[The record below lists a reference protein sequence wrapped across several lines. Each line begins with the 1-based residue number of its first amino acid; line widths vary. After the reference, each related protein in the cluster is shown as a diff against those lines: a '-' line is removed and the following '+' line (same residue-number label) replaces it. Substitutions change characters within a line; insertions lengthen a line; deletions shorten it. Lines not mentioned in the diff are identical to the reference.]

1 MNHQR
6 EIFSCSQPFIL
17 ESGKTLESFDI
28 VYDTYGK
35 LNANKDNVVLVFHA
49 FSGSNHAAGKLESD
63 DSIGWWDKFIGPNKA
78 INTNESFVI
87 CANNIGSCFGS
98 TGPKSVSNNTNK
110 TYGKNFP
117 EVSVT
122 DWNNSIYKL
131 LDSLNIKKVNTAIGA
146 SLGGMQVMDLISNK
160 NKSTKKGIII
170 GASPKPRQ
178 FNILLNHV
186 QRSILN
192 LSDKPDA
199 LQVARMLSHISYI
212 SSNFIEE
219 KFRYNLQKPESR
231 ISEDIKYESEN
242 YLSYHGKKFEKKF
255 DRNSFRLMTKAMDSY
270 FLDESK
276 IKNIESKVLLISFD
290 DDLLFPSKDMLE
302 FHNLLKMRGIDS
314 YHEKLKGT
322 RGHDSFLYLT
332 EDYQKKLV
340 KFLKK

>member
-98 TGPKSVSNNTNK
+98 TGPKSVFNNTNK

-199 LQVARMLSHISYI
+199 LQVARMLSHITYKSR
-212 SSNFIEE
+212 NFIDE
-219 KFRYNLQKPESR
+219 K
-231 ISEDIKYESEN
+231 
-242 YLSYHGKKFEKKF
+242 YH
-255 DRNSFRLMTKAMDSY
+255 
-270 FLDESK
+270 
-276 IKNIESKVLLISFD
+276 
-290 DDLLFPSKDMLE
+290 
-302 FHNLLKMRGIDS
+302 
-314 YHEKLKGT
+314 
-322 RGHDSFLYLT
+322 
-332 EDYQKKLV
+332 
-340 KFLKK
+340 